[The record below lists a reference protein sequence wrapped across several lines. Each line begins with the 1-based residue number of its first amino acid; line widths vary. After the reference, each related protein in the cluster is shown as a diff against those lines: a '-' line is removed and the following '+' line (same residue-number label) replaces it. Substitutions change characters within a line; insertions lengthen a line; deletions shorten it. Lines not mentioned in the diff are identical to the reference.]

1 MHFEELYALGAIDG
15 EVGDHVVSMVSKDIL
30 KNNLVGRL
38 LRDGQLETAAAHS
51 RGESDPRQKPMSTTS
66 PGDVTWF

>member
-1 MHFEELYALGAIDG
+1 MHLGPLMVRREIMC
-15 EVGDHVVSMVSKDIL
+15 VSKVSKDIL

-51 RGESDPRQKPMSTTS
+51 RGEADPRQKPMSTTS